1 MLRNENIFQK
11 LRHSSYEQTNHD
23 KTHQSHYEDSSAWK
37 GSDGW
42 SVGNAVSDEDAD
54 SVHVNLRF

>member
-1 MLRNENIFQK
+1 MNKQTMTKLTRVIMRTHLRG
-11 LRHSSYEQTNHD
+11 
-23 KTHQSHYEDSSAWK
+23 K

-42 SVGNAVSDEDAD
+42 SVGNAVSNEDAD